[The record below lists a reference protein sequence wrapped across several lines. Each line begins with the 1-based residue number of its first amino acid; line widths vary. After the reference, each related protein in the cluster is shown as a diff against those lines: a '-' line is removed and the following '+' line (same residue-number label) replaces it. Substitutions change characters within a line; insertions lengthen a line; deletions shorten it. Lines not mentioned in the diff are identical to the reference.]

1 MRRRDA
7 GGRWFPGLFPALR
20 PALGGIRKASRPL
33 LGKRVLRQAAVA
45 RLDPPGNAATPG
57 PRPGRDPQGRA
68 LGRRPGA
75 ARAPVSEGPPPAGAR
90 RQEPTGRASLGRFAT
105 GPDAGGLPVHVVV
118 GVPGEVAAVVVAG
131 DVGQVGVRDADLPV
145 GRLHPDG
152 YRVAGRLPET
162 DHGASSPAALVLA
175 QPHLV
180 ADLELF
186 RRHLDGVEE
195 LTEAQVLRHGLV
207 EGAKHLVEIVGAL
220 LLARLHAADA
230 DGLPVLVVFR
240 REALGDAPAVDDVDA
255 VVPGIHAR
263 VVGVGA
269 DADRQRAAE
278 EVADDLADACPPVAV
293 GAGRAVALELA
304 VPKQRLDGVAAA
316 VPMQV
321 EPDLP
326 LARGDDRPVSHP
338 GPPSLSWLRPVPS
351 PVGGLS
357 PQGASGRKGGR
368 GNRRLELPTQEEG
381 FPRPL
386 RPQGP
391 CGRMASD
398 GAARGGAGR
407 RCGLRERHHP
417 SQRRRPA
424 CPI

>member
-1 MRRRDA
+1 M
-7 GGRWFPGLFPALR
+7 
-20 PALGGIRKASRPL
+20 
-33 LGKRVLRQAAVA
+33 VV
-45 RLDPPGNAATPG
+45 
-57 PRPGRDPQGRA
+57 
-68 LGRRPGA
+68 
-75 ARAPVSEGPPPAGAR
+75 
-90 RQEPTGRASLGRFAT
+90 TGY
-105 GPDAGGLPVHVVV
+105 
-118 GVPGEVAAVVVAG
+118 
-131 DVGQVGVRDADLPV
+131 VGQVGVRDADLPV

-152 YRVAGRLPET
+152 YRVVGRLPEA
-162 DHGASSPAALVLA
+162 DYGVGPPAALVRA

-180 ADLELF
+180 ADLELA

-195 LTEAQVLRHGLV
+195 LAEAQVLRHGLV
-207 EGAKHLVEIVGAL
+207 EGAQHLVEIVGAL
-220 LLARLHAADA
+220 LLARLHVSDA
-230 DGLPVLVVFR
+230 GGLPALVVLR
-240 REALGDAPAVDDVDA
+240 REAFGDPPAFDDVDA
-255 VVPGIHAR
+255 VVPGVHAR

-278 EVADDLADACPPVAV
+278 EVADDLADAGPPVVV
-293 GAGRAVALELA
+293 GAERAVALELA

-316 VPMQV
+316 VPVQV

-391 CGRMASD
+391 RGRMASD
-398 GAARGGAGR
+398 GRDGAKVRIPENGIIHPRGEGR
-407 RCGLRERHHP
+407 RVRYGGTNWLSIDHRDTK
-417 SQRRRPA
+417 SVYTGA
-424 CPI
+424 S